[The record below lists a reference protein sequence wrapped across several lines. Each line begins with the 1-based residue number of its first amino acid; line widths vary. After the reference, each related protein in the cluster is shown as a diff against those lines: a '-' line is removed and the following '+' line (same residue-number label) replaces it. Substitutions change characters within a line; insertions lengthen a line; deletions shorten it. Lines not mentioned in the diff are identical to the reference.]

1 MDLRV
6 RLDEIVPVKTAA
18 RELPQVLDRLSGDDV
33 EHLVITRRNQPKA
46 VLVSVERYTALL
58 SASTDQPVSGER

>member
-18 RELPQVLDRLSGDDV
+18 RELPQVLDRLSADDV
-33 EHLVITRRNQPKA
+33 EHLVITRRNEPRA
-46 VLVSVERYTALL
+46 VLLSVERYTALL
-58 SASTDQPVSGER
+58 SASAPRMSGS